1 MDQLNTPDGTICIW
15 DSQKDISELCRKYIS
30 EDVARYVYDL
40 IGDIELE
47 QEQFNRQYESDYRA
61 MESENEYW
69 RNELDELN
77 SQLQQLSC
85 KADEPGFSKKKV
97 VAEIDKMW
105 QHLQKIL

>member
-1 MDQLNTPDGTICIW
+1 MEQLMTPDGLYAIW

-40 IGDIELE
+40 IGDVELE

-61 MESENEYW
+61 MEQENEYY
-69 RNELDELN
+69 RDELWELN
-77 SQLQQLSC
+77 SQLQQLSVQ
-85 KADEPGFSKKKV
+85 ADEPGFSKKKV
-97 VAEIDKMW
+97 VAKIDEMW